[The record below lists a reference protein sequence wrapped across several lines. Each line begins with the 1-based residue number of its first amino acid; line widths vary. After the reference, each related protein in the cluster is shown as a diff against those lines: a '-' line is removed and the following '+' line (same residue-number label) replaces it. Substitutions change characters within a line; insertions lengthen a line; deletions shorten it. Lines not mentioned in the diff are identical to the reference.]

1 MRKGLPKKRSVKSQD
16 SVPVLENL
24 KSSDTMYSIN
34 SSTSI
39 KSLNSLM
46 ILIDIYIYHM
56 PYSMSKMVTII
67 HTVAVMNVVTKLAAH
82 WHEITLPFGLNIK
95 HLHHRTK
102 KPSQTTMWM
111 FPKIVVP
118 PKSSISIGFFIINHP
133 FWGTPIFGKTHVYIR
148 IYHIPMKS

>member
-67 HTVAVMNVVTKLAAH
+67 HAVAVMNVVTKLAAH
-82 WHEITLPFGLNIK
+82 
-95 HLHHRTK
+95 
-102 KPSQTTMWM
+102 
-111 FPKIVVP
+111 
-118 PKSSISIGFFIINHP
+118 
-133 FWGTPIFGKTHVYIR
+133 
-148 IYHIPMKS
+148 